1 MARKEMSHS
10 IHQLS
15 HLAAA
20 VFGDE
25 EAVLAFRLEAL
36 QLAAPPA
43 GPDGVAVRPP
53 PGRPRV
59 RRRNGDQ
66 QRDVNGTDIFRPYSN
81 SIRSER
87 VFIHPYSIPS
97 IQYP

>member
-25 EAVLAFRLEAL
+25 ESVLAFQLEAL

-59 RRRNGDQ
+59 RRRRGDQ
-66 QRDVNGTDIFRPYSN
+66 QLGMWGCKWYGYFLT
-81 SIRSER
+81 
-87 VFIHPYSIPS
+87 VFEFDSV
-97 IQYP
+97 